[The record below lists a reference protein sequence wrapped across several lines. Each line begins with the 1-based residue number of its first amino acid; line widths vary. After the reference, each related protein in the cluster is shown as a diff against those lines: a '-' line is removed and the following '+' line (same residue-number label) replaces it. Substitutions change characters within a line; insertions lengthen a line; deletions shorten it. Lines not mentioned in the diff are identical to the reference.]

1 MHLHTLATL
10 FSHSIKEYITHWDAH
25 LSTFW
30 VPLALAVIFLILA
43 IQAIAK
49 DQNIRMCILYI
60 ILLLCCGGY
69 LYFGDEVVSK
79 LAGMWK

>member
-10 FSHSIKEYITHWDAH
+10 MNHSFKEYVTNWDAH

-30 VPLALAVIFLILA
+30 VPLAVAVIFLILA

-49 DQNIRMCILYI
+49 DRNIRMCILYV
-60 ILLLCCGGY
+60 ILMLCCAGY
-69 LYFGDEVVSK
+69 LYFGDEVISK
-79 LAGMWK
+79 LVSLWK